1 MALLFAESSGADPPG
16 GLEGGGVSGP
26 TGPAISIRGLNF
38 SYDEGDRPKQVLFDL
53 DLDIWPGE
61 IALLTGPSG
70 CGKTTL
76 LTLIGGLRT
85 VQTGKLVVLG
95 RQLHTCVASDLPEV
109 RRHIGFIFQMHNL
122 LDFLTAGQNIQMALQ
137 LHAELT
143 REDMNARAQR
153 MLDLVGLGSRRD
165 SYPAHLSGGQKQRVS
180 IARALASRPK
190 LVLADEPTSALDSK
204 TGREIIE
211 LLVQLARDERCPIL
225 MVTHDTRIA
234 DTADRIIKMED
245 GRITSK

>member
-1 MALLFAESSGADPPG
+1 MAFLFAESRAARPG
-16 GLEGGGVSGP
+16 GLDGEGVLGP

-38 SYDEGDRPKQVLFDL
+38 SYDEGGRPKQVLFDL

-109 RRHIGFIFQMHNL
+109 RRHIGFIFQTHNL

-137 LHAELT
+137 LHA
-143 REDMNARAQR
+143 
-153 MLDLVGLGSRRD
+153 
-165 SYPAHLSGGQKQRVS
+165 
-180 IARALASRPK
+180 
-190 LVLADEPTSALDSK
+190 
-204 TGREIIE
+204 
-211 LLVQLARDERCPIL
+211 
-225 MVTHDTRIA
+225 
-234 DTADRIIKMED
+234 
-245 GRITSK
+245 

>member
-85 VQTGKLVVLG
+85 VQPGNSLCLADNCT
-95 RQLHTCVASDLPEV
+95 
-109 RRHIGFIFQMHNL
+109 
-122 LDFLTAGQNIQMALQ
+122 
-137 LHAELT
+137 
-143 REDMNARAQR
+143 
-153 MLDLVGLGSRRD
+153 
-165 SYPAHLSGGQKQRVS
+165 RVS
-180 IARALASRPK
+180 P
-190 LVLADEPTSALDSK
+190 PTCRRFAGTSVSFSK
-204 TGREIIE
+204 CTTCSI
-211 LLVQLARDERCPIL
+211 
-225 MVTHDTRIA
+225 
-234 DTADRIIKMED
+234 
-245 GRITSK
+245 S